1 MNTTVLLIATE
12 SYAGMGPYVVSIINS
27 FKPDDDVCFLVV
39 EDSNNYFH
47 KNIRPELHSLTNF
60 IPFKPKRLYKK
71 IYELLVDHHRD
82 PIANQIENFVKNGNF
97 KVIHSLNSLTNINLV
112 KSLKQQAPLLYTIHD
127 FYHHEVKKKWY
138 KLLRQKIL
146 NRRVLKARNL
156 TDLWITNSLSQ
167 LNDQK
172 RLFPNKSH
180 YYFSFPTL
188 ITDIIANGNEKIPE
202 LETINRYILFFGR
215 IEAYKGIEYLIRA
228 FKRANLNE
236 DVKLVI
242 AGKGELNYSSKD
254 EQIVYL
260 NRYIKDE
267 EIAHL
272 YKNASCIVYPYI
284 SATQSGVLSLATYF
298 NKPILSSNIPFF
310 REILGSDYI
319 GFFEPSNVDS
329 LTKKIESFFIEENS
343 FNANNFSLE
352 IYNKVYSGNAIR
364 DQLLNVYHK
373 I

>member
-1 MNTTVLLIATE
+1 M
-12 SYAGMGPYVVSIINS
+12 
-27 FKPDDDVCFLVV
+27 
-39 EDSNNYFH
+39 
-47 KNIRPELHSLTNF
+47 
-60 IPFKPKRLYKK
+60 
-71 IYELLVDHHRD
+71 
-82 PIANQIENFVKNGNF
+82 
-97 KVIHSLNSLTNINLV
+97 
-112 KSLKQQAPLLYTIHD
+112 
-127 FYHHEVKKKWY
+127 
-138 KLLRQKIL
+138 
-146 NRRVLKARNL
+146 
-156 TDLWITNSLSQ
+156 
-167 LNDQK
+167 
-172 RLFPNKSH
+172 
-180 YYFSFPTL
+180 
-188 ITDIIANGNEKIPE
+188 
-202 LETINRYILFFGR
+202 ETINRYLLFFGR

-310 REILGSDYI
+310 REILGSNYI
-319 GFFEPSNVDS
+319 GYFEPANVDS